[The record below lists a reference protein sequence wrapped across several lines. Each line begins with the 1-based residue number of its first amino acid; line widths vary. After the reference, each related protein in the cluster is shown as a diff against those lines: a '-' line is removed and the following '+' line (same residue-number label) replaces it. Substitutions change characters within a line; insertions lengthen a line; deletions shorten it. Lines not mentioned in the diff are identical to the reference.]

1 LSLRL
6 QYSSGELLGSNYK
19 VFGANTDLALTRNV
33 GLFGRYGYG
42 SYPDTLFGDIK
53 PQYWSAGIAFQ
64 DLLQKSDLAG
74 IGIAQPFI
82 LSTIGNATQ
91 TNFEAFYNI
100 PISPTIRITPIIQ
113 VIDNAGNQRTNGAIV
128 TGTLR
133 GVFSF

>member
-1 LSLRL
+1 MTIFF
-6 QYSSGELLGSNYK
+6 K
-19 VFGANTDLALTRNV
+19 PHPADLALSRKV
-33 GLFGRYGYG
+33 GLFARYGYG
-42 SYPDTLFGDIK
+42 SYPDTILGDIK

-64 DLLQKSDLAG
+64 DLFCPSDLAG

-100 PISPTIRITPIIQ
+100 PVSKKFRLTPIVQ
-113 VIDNAGNQRTNGAIV
+113 VISNAGNQRSNGPIV

>member
-1 LSLRL
+1 MFPFMIL
-6 QYSSGELLGSNYK
+6 
-19 VFGANTDLALTRNV
+19 
-33 GLFGRYGYG
+33 
-42 SYPDTLFGDIK
+42 GDIK

-64 DLLQKSDLAG
+64 DLLRPSDVVG
-74 IGIAQPFI
+74 IGIARPFL

-100 PISPTIRITPIIQ
+100 SVSKKFHLTPIVQ
-113 VIDNAGNQRTNGAIV
+113 VISNAGNQRSNGTIV